1 MRTMTAMSVALAL
14 TWAALPNPAAAEGA
28 GIIAIP
34 PQLEYPEGIAVDAQG
49 RLYLASAL
57 DGTVLRMGPD
67 GGSAQVILGPG
78 KLVPM
83 PSEIFPVAL
92 GVKLDALG
100 RLWILG
106 GRTGQIFV
114 LNPDSGVLLAKL
126 AVPSQGITLNDGVIL
141 PGAAYITDTA
151 QPFLW
156 RVALDGAAI
165 GQPEPWI
172 DFKGT
177 VLAYGPGRNLNGIV
191 ADASGRFLIVIQ
203 MDKGLLFRIDT
214 ATKAITSVEVGGGPI
229 TNGDG
234 LVLDGQTLYLARQ
247 AEGEIVTLR
256 MSTDFSS
263 ASVVSRFRDP
273 ALGWLGTAVKA
284 GDRLLV
290 VNSQF
295 DRRAAGNPIKPFRL
309 ASIPLEKLAGK

>member
-1 MRTMTAMSVALAL
+1 MRSMTAMSMALAL

-28 GIIAIP
+28 GTIAIP
-34 PQLEYPEGIAVDAQG
+34 PQLEYPEGIAVDPQG
-49 RLYLASAL
+49 RLYLASAA

-83 PSEIFPVAL
+83 PSDIFPIAL

-114 LNPDSGVLLAKL
+114 LNPDSGALIARLS
-126 AVPSQGITLNDGVIL
+126 VPSQGNTLNDGVIV

-156 RVALDGAAI
+156 RVALDGTGL

-177 VLAYGPGRNLNGIV
+177 ALAYGPGRNLNGIV
-191 ADASGRFLIVIQ
+191 ADAAGRYLIVIQ

-214 ATKAITSVEVGGGPI
+214 ATKAITPVQVDGGLV

-256 MSTDFSS
+256 MSADFSS

-273 ALGWLGTAVKA
+273 ALGWLATAAKA

-295 DRRAAGNPIKPFRL
+295 DRRTAGNPIKPFKL

>member
-1 MRTMTAMSVALAL
+1 MRSTTAMSMALAL

-28 GIIAIP
+28 GTIAIP
-34 PQLEYPEGIAVDAQG
+34 PQLEYPEGIAVDPQG
-49 RLYLASAL
+49 RLYLASAA
-57 DGTVLRMGPD
+57 DGTVLRMGPY

-83 PSEIFPVAL
+83 PSDIFPIAL

-114 LNPDSGVLLAKL
+114 LNPDSGALIARL
-126 AVPSQGITLNDGVIL
+126 AVPSQGNTLNDGVIV

-156 RVALDGAAI
+156 RVALDGTGL

-172 DFKGT
+172 DFTGT
-177 VLAYGPGRNLNGIV
+177 ALAYGPGRNLNGIV
-191 ADASGRFLIVIQ
+191 ADAAGRYLIVIQ

-214 ATKAITSVEVGGGPI
+214 AH
-229 TNGDG
+229 
-234 LVLDGQTLYLARQ
+234 
-247 AEGEIVTLR
+247 
-256 MSTDFSS
+256 
-263 ASVVSRFRDP
+263 
-273 ALGWLGTAVKA
+273 
-284 GDRLLV
+284 
-290 VNSQF
+290 
-295 DRRAAGNPIKPFRL
+295 
-309 ASIPLEKLAGK
+309 